1 MPGRTRTRRGPAHN
15 TAIARRLP
23 LGSLRVFVMVAE
35 CRSFTL
41 AADALGVSV
50 SAASMQVRSLEEY
63 LGLSLFRRAGRI
75 VEPTAEAAQLLPR
88 IRDGLAALQFAID
101 DARAARGAGM
111 LHVSALASFVA
122 QWLSPRLH
130 DFERR
135 HPSIQLRIEA
145 SHVAVDFAAT
155 GIHAAIRF
163 GAGGWPGVHA
173 EKLLDEW
180 LVPVCRPELLEKL
193 GPVESHADLSR
204 YRLLHSTTEPWTI
217 WLSGLVEERWP
228 DSGLGFDD
236 SATIVR
242 LAAAGAGLALARW
255 SLIAEEVRTGELAI
269 ASRRITPFGRRY
281 YFVCS
286 PKARGLKKL
295 EAFRAWLLAQAALFA
310 APPSAAGRSHP
321 RSARRRRAE
330 PVAPDTCPW
339 QRIQFEPSQ
348 VS

>member
-1 MPGRTRTRRGPAHN
+1 MPGKTRTRREPAQDA
-15 TAIARRLP
+15 AIARRLP

-63 LGLSLFRRAGRI
+63 LGLPLLRRSGRI
-75 VEPTAEAAQLLPR
+75 VEPTAEGAQLLPR

-101 DARAARGAGM
+101 DARAARGVGT
-111 LHVSALASFVA
+111 LHISALPSFVV
-122 QWLSPRLH
+122 QWLSPRLQ
-130 DFERR
+130 DFEKR
-135 HPSIQLRIEA
+135 HPQIQLRVEA

-155 GIHAAIRF
+155 GIHAAVRF
-163 GAGGWPGVHA
+163 GAGDWPGIYT

-180 LVPVCRPELLEKL
+180 LVPVCRPDLLEKL
-193 GPVESHADLSR
+193 GPVETHADLPR

-217 WLSGLVEERWP
+217 WLSGLPNARWP
-228 DSGLGFDD
+228 DTGLGFDD
-236 SATIVR
+236 SAAIVR

-255 SLIAEEVRTGELAI
+255 SLISEEVRSGTLAI

-295 EAFRAWLLAQAALFA
+295 EAFRTWLFEQAAQFA
-310 APPSAAGRSHP
+310 APPALDERKRGSRS
-321 RSARRRRAE
+321 
-330 PVAPDTCPW
+330 
-339 QRIQFEPSQ
+339 
-348 VS
+348 

>member
-1 MPGRTRTRRGPAHN
+1 MSGETRTRRAPAHD

-63 LGLSLFRRAGRI
+63 LGLPLFRRNGRM

-88 IRDGLAALQFAID
+88 IRDALAALQFAVD
-101 DARAARGAGM
+101 DARAARSSGM
-111 LHVSALASFVA
+111 LHISVLPSFAV
-122 QWLSPRLH
+122 QWLSSRLE
-130 DFERR
+130 DFEKR
-135 HPSIQLRIEA
+135 HPHIQLRVEA
-145 SHVAVDFAAT
+145 SSVAVDFTAT
-155 GIHAAIRF
+155 GIHAAVRF

-180 LVPVCRPELLEKL
+180 LVPVCRPDLLEKH
-193 GPVESHADLSR
+193 GPVESHEDLSR

-217 WLSGLVEERWP
+217 WLSGLPDERWP
-228 DSGLGFDD
+228 ETGLGFDD

-242 LAAAGAGLALARW
+242 LAVAGGGLALARW
-255 SLIAEEVRTGELAI
+255 SLISEEVRSGALAI

-286 PKARGLKKL
+286 PKARALKKL
-295 EAFRAWLLAQAALFA
+295 EAFRAWVFEQASQF
-310 APPSAAGRSHP
+310 APPPATAKGP
-321 RSARRRRAE
+321 R
-330 PVAPDTCPW
+330 
-339 QRIQFEPSQ
+339 
-348 VS
+348 